1 MESLT
6 VLREA
11 LRARRRRRRQRERLR
26 RELMEFRTPAERQE
40 LDAMLARHDT
50 TVEDLLA
57 GREPPVPPVPRRQAW
72 EDTWDEIVLHL
83 SSGESTG
90 ESSQE

>member
-11 LRARRRRRRQRERLR
+11 LRARRERRSRRRQLR
-26 RELMEFRTPAERQE
+26 RELMEYRTPAERQE
-40 LDAMLARHDT
+40 LEDICRRYDT

-57 GREPPVPPVPRRQAW
+57 GREPPVAPPILQGRAW
-72 EDTWDEIVLHL
+72 EAAWDEIVLHY
-83 SSGESTG
+83 SSDE
-90 ESSQE
+90 E

>member
-11 LRARRRRRRQRERLR
+11 LRARRERRRRREQLR
-26 RELMEFRTPAERQE
+26 RELMEYRTPAERQE
-40 LDAMLARHDT
+40 LEDICRRYDT

-57 GREPPVPPVPRRQAW
+57 DRDPPVARPMLQGRAW
-72 EDTWDEIVLHL
+72 QEAWDEIVLNY
-83 SSGESTG
+83 SSDDE
-90 ESSQE
+90 